1 MAAAAR
7 GTKPNRGRAGPAHD
21 PVSLLERLVA
31 IPSHTSEARL
41 QRFLSRLLEG
51 AGFRVTLQEVAPG
64 RVNLVARRGEGGP
77 VLCTHA
83 DTVRP
88 FSHPDPF
95 RIRRLGGRLVGR
107 GAVDAKGQLA
117 AVLAAALG
125 TDRPVTVVALADEEG
140 DALGSRRVRLPA
152 SARRDGVLVLEP
164 TGFEVCPAQCGY
176 LDLELSVD
184 GPGGHVDA
192 RDVRGAVERL
202 LGELG
207 RLSRA
212 SRRWA
217 VRPCLVQGGEDFW
230 RASGRARALVHLT
243 LPPGTSLKEAR
254 RVARAAG
261 PGVRVRVDDAEPP
274 TTSTGGR
281 MLPALRLALRAAGLA
296 PRRGVF
302 ASWSDGAYLGARGY
316 PWVVFGAGHLSSAH
330 SDLEWVAEADLRTL
344 ARVLALLIQGWH
356 PAREAGSVRAAPGPP
371 ERWPGRGP
379 SS

>member
-7 GTKPNRGRAGPAHD
+7 TRPRQGRTSPSPD

-41 QRFLSRLLEG
+41 QRSLARLLQG

-88 FSHPDPF
+88 FSHPHPF
-95 RIRRLGGRLVGR
+95 RLRRLGSRLVGR

-117 AVLAAALG
+117 AMLAAALG
-125 TDRPVTVVALADEEG
+125 TDRPVTLAVLADEEG

-152 SARRDGVLVLEP
+152 SARQDGVLVLEP
-164 TGFEVCPAQCGY
+164 TGFEVCLAQCGY
-176 LDLELSVD
+176 LDLELVVE

-192 RDVRGAVERL
+192 RDARGAVERL
-202 LGELG
+202 LEELG

-212 SRRWA
+212 SRGWA
-217 VRPCLVQGGEDFW
+217 VRPCVVAGGEDFW
-230 RASGRARALVHLT
+230 RASGRARALVHVT
-243 LPPGTSLKEAR
+243 LPPGASLEEAR
-254 RVARAAG
+254 KAARAAG
-261 PGVRVRVDDAEPP
+261 AGVRVRVDDAEPP
-274 TTSTGGR
+274 ATSTGGR
-281 MLPALRLALRAAGLA
+281 VLPALRRALRAAGLP

-302 ASWSDGAYLGARGY
+302 GSWSDGAYLGARGY
-316 PWVVFGAGHLSSAH
+316 PWVVFGAGRLTSAH
-330 SDLEWVAEADLRTL
+330 SDLEWVEDSDLWTL
-344 ARVLALLIQGWH
+344 TRVLALLMDGWR
-356 PAREAGSVRAAPGPP
+356 PSGAARERSAGRPRAA
-371 ERWPGRGP
+371 RGP